1 MLFFFSACF
10 FLCSLLV
17 LCCIQIA
24 SLEEDKNAFR
34 MTQSK
39 ELATLHEAENI
50 SCGKSEVDFI
60 VSFFFYGKPDLLW

>member
-1 MLFFFSACF
+1 MF

-17 LCCIQIA
+17 LFCIQIA
-24 SLEEDKNAFR
+24 SLEEDKNAFG

-39 ELATLHEAENI
+39 ELATLLEAEKI

-60 VSFFFYGKPDLLW
+60 VSFFLW